1 MLAQRLAE
9 LASANADGLLE
20 YVALMDRISDLGL
33 RRELA
38 TTNIAYFARAYSNDS
53 AAQQFLGRLPL
64 LPPLVP
70 VVLPKV
76 SIECRLLYSIP
87 GWLT

>member
-20 YVALMDRISDLGL
+20 YVALMDRINDLGL
-33 RRELA
+33 RRKLA
-38 TTNIAYFARAYSNDS
+38 TTNTGYSARAYSSDS
-53 AAQQFLGRLPL
+53 AVQQSLERLPL
-64 LPPLVP
+64 LSSLVP

-76 SIECRLLYSIP
+76 SVAY
-87 GWLT
+87 

>member
-33 RRELA
+33 LRRKLA
-38 TTNIAYFARAYSNDS
+38 TMNIGYFARAYSSDS
-53 AAQQFLGRLPL
+53 AVQQSLGRPPL
-64 LPPLVP
+64 LSPLVP
-70 VVLPKV
+70 VVLRKV
-76 SIECRLLYSIP
+76 CAAY
-87 GWLT
+87 